1 MLFPMFFF
9 FFWGGGGL
17 IYVSRE
23 KKNKKGNRRGFCR
36 IPLLS
41 MSLLITLILKSPV
54 YAKS

>member
-1 MLFPMFFF
+1 MFFF
-9 FFWGGGGL
+9 FFFGGGGL

-23 KKNKKGNRRGFCR
+23 KNKKGNRRGFCR
-36 IPLLS
+36 IPLLR